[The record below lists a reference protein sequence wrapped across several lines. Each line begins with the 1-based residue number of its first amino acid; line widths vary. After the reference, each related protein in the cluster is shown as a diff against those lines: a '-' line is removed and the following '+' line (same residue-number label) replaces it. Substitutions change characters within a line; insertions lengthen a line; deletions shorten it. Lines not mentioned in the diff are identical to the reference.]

1 VNSEVSFVL
10 ERKGNESTGSSSPG
24 KFGMFTIALVMC
36 VCCFTSFFAP
46 GGSDDQMT
54 SAIRYNGLGRNIMG
68 FNGQQLNS

>member
-1 VNSEVSFVL
+1 MSADNEASRGVLTTSKKDIKSAKDVNSEVSFVL

-46 GGSDDQMT
+46 GGSDD
-54 SAIRYNGLGRNIMG
+54 
-68 FNGQQLNS
+68 